1 MLLAWRGARDM
12 DAGTETIVDPEE
24 LRHVRTQ
31 AARLHLEA
39 LFAAGAL
46 TGLAVLMAVWVGP

>member
-1 MLLAWRGARDM
+1 M

-24 LRHVRTQ
+24 LRQTRAQ

-46 TGLAVLMAVWVGP
+46 TGLAILASVWIHTL